1 MTKKPPITNVTSGF
15 SSTTALNN
23 NFTSLRDGFDN
34 TLSLD
39 GSTPN
44 AMQAEL
50 DLANNNIINVGSVE
64 TDTLLLNGV
73 LLSPSG
79 VDPVFS
85 GTVSTFGA
93 SLIADADA
101 TEGRATLGLGTAA
114 TASSTDYVSVS
125 GDSITGNLSFGDNNK
140 VIFGA
145 GSDMELFHDGSN
157 SHIRDNGTGNLYL
170 RGGGTI
176 ELISPAEE
184 KMIVAA
190 GNSSVSLY
198 HDNSK
203 KLETTATG
211 IAVTGTVN
219 ATSYTGDG
227 SNLTGIPAP
236 ALEIIAYARVS
247 NATTNPLTVD
257 FSTGFSSMARTGT
270 GNYTFTFSSARSSV
284 DYMVFCQCASGSTSR
299 TQAVNTQSTTA
310 FNVDTRIISSG
321 GTIDEDFNVIV
332 YALPS

>member
-1 MTKKPPITNVTSGF
+1 M
-15 SSTTALNN
+15 
-23 NFTSLRDGFDN
+23 
-34 TLSLD
+34 
-39 GSTPN
+39 
-44 AMQAEL
+44 
-50 DLANNNIINVGSVE
+50 
-64 TDTLLLNGV
+64 
-73 LLSPSG
+73 
-79 VDPVFS
+79 
-85 GTVSTFGA
+85 
-93 SLIADADA
+93 
-101 TEGRATLGLGTAA
+101 
-114 TASSTDYVSVS
+114 
-125 GDSITGNLSFGDNNK
+125 SFGDNNK

-321 GTIDEDFNVIV
+321 GTTDEDFNVIV